1 MAGDQGDQG
10 NQYSYTAIPGGDYG
24 GIYIPTVTGSADNVD
39 KPTIITQLQPD
50 ANDQGEKTQWDVT
63 SLDAAIT
70 WLTAHADYLK
80 RMYHGMDELKSL
92 MDGPQMSS
100 SVMQNSGTNGQSG
113 GPLGGFP
120 WAVKLA
126 ERHTNL
132 FQSFNTGLKTVVE
145 NLYDAADA
153 LQKVKQKYT
162 DVEGANAMSAAEME
176 SDFSDAQS
184 QISSHNI

>member
-1 MAGDQGDQG
+1 MAGDGDRFD
-10 NQYSYTAIPGGDYG
+10 YTAIPGGNYG
-24 GIYIPTVTGSADNVD
+24 GIYIPTVTGSADDVD
-39 KPTIITQLQPD
+39 KPTTITQLQPD
-50 ANDQGEKTQWDVT
+50 ANDPGEKTEWDVT

-80 RMYHGMDELKSL
+80 RMFHGMDQLKSL
-92 MDGPQMSS
+92 MDGPKMSND
-100 SVMQNSGTNGQSG
+100 VMQHSGTNGQSG

-126 ERHTNL
+126 ERQSTL
-132 FQSFNTGLKTVVE
+132 FQGFNTNLKTVAE

-153 LQKVKQKYT
+153 LKKVKEKYQ

-176 SDFSDAQS
+176 SDFTAAQS
-184 QISSHNI
+184 QSYLHNI